1 MPIKGQTASGGG
13 TGGDVQV
20 RNTAVV
26 PAGWWQNLFPL
37 GGETARGNKSYPAA
51 TGTNKYVWCV
61 PFIPENSVYE
71 EFHLYFG
78 LALVG
83 DAEFGIYEVDDNNR
97 PTGTPLYT
105 DVIPDGSA
113 GAVYITM
120 TTPWTLTAGKK
131 YVVALYAD
139 SDNGSLSIRGM
150 NDQAALTAYTSP
162 DSNIA
167 SCIFRMVFVNIASLA
182 LCDADTLDMNN
193 SSQFS
198 SITNFLPHF
207 SLRSQEVV

>member
-1 MPIKGQTASGGG
+1 MSMTERPSNGGGGGG
-13 TGGDVQV
+13 TPQATHVI
-20 RNTAVV
+20 

-37 GGETARGNKSYPAA
+37 GGEQARGNKAYPAA

-61 PFIPENSVYE
+61 PFVPENNTYE

-83 DAEFGIYEVDDNNR
+83 DAEFGVYEVNENNH

-105 DVIPDGSA
+105 DVIPSGSA

-120 TTPWTLTAGKK
+120 TTPWALTAGKK
-131 YVVALYAD
+131 YVVALYMD
-139 SDNGSLSIRGM
+139 SDNGSPSIRGM
-150 NDQAALTAYTSP
+150 NDQAALTAYTNP
-162 DSNIA
+162 ATNIS

-207 SLRSQEVV
+207 SVRSQEAV